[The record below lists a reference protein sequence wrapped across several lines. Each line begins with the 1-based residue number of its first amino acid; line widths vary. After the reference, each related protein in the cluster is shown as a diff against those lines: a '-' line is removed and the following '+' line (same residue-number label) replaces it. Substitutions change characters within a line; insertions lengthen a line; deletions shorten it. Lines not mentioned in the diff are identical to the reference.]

1 MVSPV
6 VLAHISPLYD
16 WAWKSRGVGG
26 GQGRTPGA
34 ESGQYFSKC
43 PCENGRLDSPRPRR
57 SLGASDSSM

>member
-16 WAWKSRGVGG
+16 WAWKSGG
-26 GQGRTPGA
+26 GAQGRTQGA
-34 ESGQYFSKC
+34 EPGQYFSKC
-43 PCENGRLDSPRPRR
+43 PSENGRLDSPQPRR